1 MRPLDREY
9 DPALTWA
16 GALALRVHLLDRA
29 DLEQAWNAP
38 EALQHRAVL
47 KEHLRGVLRQ
57 LVDAVQER
65 LSQLPPKD
73 AAA

>member
-1 MRPLDREY
+1 VRPLDREY

-16 GALALRVHLLDRA
+16 GSLAIRVHTMGRA
-29 DLEQAWNAP
+29 ELESAWNAA

-47 KEHLRGVLRQ
+47 KEHLRAVLRQ

-65 LSQLPPKD
+65 LSQLPPKE

>member
-16 GALALRVHLLDRA
+16 GDLALRVHRLDRVE
-29 DLEQAWNAP
+29 LESVWNSP

-57 LVDAVQER
+57 LVEAVQER
-65 LSQLPPKD
+65 LAQLPPKD